1 MFEMQATHV
10 LQTSFFWGGGVVV
23 KSKICQILM
32 RTIYQITILFSPFN
46 RPKIDFTVA
55 VWLSSN

>member
-10 LQTSFFWGGGVVV
+10 LQISFFLGGGGGKV
-23 KSKICQILM
+23 KDLSNSI
-32 RTIYQITILFSPFN
+32 RTIYLITILFSPFN
-46 RPKIDFTVA
+46 RPKIDFKVA

>member
-1 MFEMQATHV
+1 MFYKSLLV
-10 LQTSFFWGGGVVV
+10 WGGGGGKV
-23 KSKICQILM
+23 KDLSNSI

-46 RPKIDFTVA
+46 RPKIDFKVA

>member
-10 LQTSFFWGGGVVV
+10 LQISFFWGGGGKV
-23 KSKICQILM
+23 KDLSNSV

-46 RPKIDFTVA
+46 RPKIDFKVA

>member
-10 LQTSFFWGGGVVV
+10 LQISFFRGGGGKV
-23 KSKICQILM
+23 KDLSNSI

-46 RPKIDFTVA
+46 RPKIDFKVA

>member
-10 LQTSFFWGGGVVV
+10 LQISFFLGGGGKV
-23 KSKICQILM
+23 KDLSNSI

-46 RPKIDFTVA
+46 RPKIDFKVA